1 MKRMKRIFTLLV
13 LAVIMTAA
21 YAQKPE
27 GVVMKAETKPVIDGV
42 RDAAYDV
49 ANKYNIDQ
57 PFVGN
62 TAPAP
67 APATI
72 GAPGESTWEMLW
84 DADGFYVFIT
94 VKDDEWY
101 PAYAAGAANHWEY
114 DKVEIYF
121 HVNYVLEDGLGGS
134 SENKGGNQGHYQFAP
149 VPVQAKIDGTPTTAT
164 SGWVWAYKVEN
175 PTWTCEFFVP
185 FSLMTDKEG
194 VAMDRSGILG
204 FDVTVCDKESSDPT
218 PSSSNRKRAVWA
230 NTGLVNES
238 YSNMDACGLI
248 TLDGVGDKV
257 YIDAITLTGGTIT
270 EDNGTLQIVATIDPP
285 DATEQTLRWSVESV
299 TGKATIDQTG
309 LLTGVA
315 DGVVKVKAEAVD
327 GSYVDAEVE
336 VTISGQI
343 PTVWELNLIKNG
355 LFDQL
360 NENGQPLFW
369 GGWVD
374 GVYGQPWTVIDG
386 YVVCQ
391 VDTAHSTE
399 NWHYQF
405 NQTGQFTALPDIP
418 YILKFVAWADRDRN
432 ICVDFEDTGA
442 NNYNRYGASG
452 DEHATNGRSEWTFP
466 VTTTPT
472 WYTFHVT
479 FDQIIPTTVQKI
491 QFMLTQAVGTV
502 FLDSILLISEADLAL
517 TTSAAMPEMAS
528 FKVYPNP
535 AVRNL
540 TVELNAPNT
549 RVTIYNSLGVKM
561 EEALVPGT
569 RHTFDVSSYTKG
581 LYFVKAGNVVVK
593 FLK

>member
-1 MKRMKRIFTLLV
+1 M
-13 LAVIMTAA
+13 
-21 YAQKPE
+21 
-27 GVVMKAETKPVIDGV
+27 
-42 RDAAYDV
+42 
-49 ANKYNIDQ
+49 
-57 PFVGN
+57 
-62 TAPAP
+62 
-67 APATI
+67 
-72 GAPGESTWEMLW
+72 
-84 DADGFYVFIT
+84 
-94 VKDDEWY
+94 
-101 PAYAAGAANHWEY
+101 
-114 DKVEIYF
+114 
-121 HVNYVLEDGLGGS
+121 
-134 SENKGGNQGHYQFAP
+134 
-149 VPVQAKIDGTPTTAT
+149 
-164 SGWVWAYKVEN
+164 
-175 PTWTCEFFVP
+175 
-185 FSLMTDKEG
+185 
-194 VAMDRSGILG
+194 
-204 FDVTVCDKESSDPT
+204 
-218 PSSSNRKRAVWA
+218 
-230 NTGLVNES
+230 
-238 YSNMDACGLI
+238 
-248 TLDGVGDKV
+248 
-257 YIDAITLTGGTIT
+257 
-270 EDNGTLQIVATIDPP
+270 
-285 DATEQTLRWSVESV
+285 
-299 TGKATIDQTG
+299 
-309 LLTGVA
+309 
-315 DGVVKVKAEAVD
+315 
-327 GSYVDAEVE
+327 
-336 VTISGQI
+336 
-343 PTVWELNLIKNG
+343 
-355 LFDQL
+355 
-360 NENGQPLFW
+360 
-369 GGWVD
+369 
-374 GVYGQPWTVIDG
+374 IDG

-581 LYFVKAGNVVVK
+581 LYFVKAGNAVVK